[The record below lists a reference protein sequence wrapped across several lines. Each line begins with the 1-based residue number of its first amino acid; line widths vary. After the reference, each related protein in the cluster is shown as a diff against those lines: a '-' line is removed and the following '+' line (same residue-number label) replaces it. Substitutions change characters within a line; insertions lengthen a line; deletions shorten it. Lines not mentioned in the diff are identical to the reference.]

1 MTVDELCGKYN
12 IPRNLIQAYMEL
24 CAGGDCCGKRRL
36 EMLDEK
42 RKAVLDVIHLKEQQ
56 MEKLDYLRYKIRREL
71 KQD

>member
-36 EMLDEK
+36 E
-42 RKAVLDVIHLKEQQ
+42 
-56 MEKLDYLRYKIRREL
+56 KLDYLRYKIRREL

>member
-24 CAGGDCCGKRRL
+24 CAGRDCCGKRRL

-42 RKAVLDVIHLKEQQ
+42 LKDAT
-56 MEKLDYLRYKIRREL
+56 KKGAFKYEL
-71 KQD
+71 T